1 MSAPIRVLLVDDHP
15 AILAGLRAILGS
27 AADVAVVGAAATLA
41 QAETLL
47 ESCQPDVIVLDYEL
61 GNDVGLE
68 LLTAPTLLAPGAAR
82 PAIVLLSAHDNSA
95 YMYQAHQ
102 RGTAGYILKEAALDV
117 VLAGVRQVARGN
129 TLWTP
134 AQLARIRTWEEQVK
148 SRWDTLTDRERDV
161 LQAVAQGKSNREI
174 AADLQITERT
184 AESHVTHILDKLG
197 VSSRM
202 AAAAW
207 VRDAG
212 LERSMF

>member
-1 MSAPIRVLLVDDHP
+1 MNAPIRVLLVDDHP

-41 QAETLL
+41 EAETLL

-68 LLTAPTLLAPGAAR
+68 LLATPTALAASESR
-82 PAIVLLSAHDNSA
+82 PVVLLLSAHDNPA
-95 YMYQAHQ
+95 YLYAAHQ
-102 RGTAGYILKEAALDV
+102 QGAAGYFLKEAALDV
-117 VLAGVRQVARGN
+117 VLAGVRQAARGN
-129 TLWTP
+129 TLWTT
-134 AQLARIRTWEEQVK
+134 AQLARIGLWEEQVK

-161 LQAVAQGKSNREI
+161 LQALALGKSNREI

-184 AESHVTHILDKLG
+184 VESHVTHILDKLA
-197 VSSRM
+197 VSSRT

-207 VRDAG
+207 LRDAG
-212 LERSMF
+212 LGRSAF